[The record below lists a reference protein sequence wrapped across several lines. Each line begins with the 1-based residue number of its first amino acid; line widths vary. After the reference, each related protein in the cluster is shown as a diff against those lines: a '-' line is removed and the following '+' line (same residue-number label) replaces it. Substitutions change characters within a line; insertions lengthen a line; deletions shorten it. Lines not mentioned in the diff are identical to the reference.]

1 MKKIK
6 SRAKRISLVAAVCM
20 LLCTFGALAEGSGF
34 EVIDPPSVEAATGI
48 ATVSGLLN
56 ATETNVVL
64 MVFMPGTQLEGI
76 LNTPA
81 ALTEKLY
88 YTDTVKSASDR
99 EFLFQFDM
107 TKGPDGVEGETGVY
121 PYLLACGET
130 ATGTISYTNRNMV
143 LAAIR
148 AVAACET
155 AEELQRVLTAELA
168 EELGIST
175 ALAAEAQKLTGDL
188 IAAAY
193 GAVVD
198 ATFDADS
205 LDSAAIIQGLF
216 EEPAAFALL
225 QSTVDAAQLQAY
237 IGQYNDYYGF
247 DMGANSNYAKITQS
261 ANRTIVYQVLAK
273 EGDMTSKETAQASFA
288 QAALI
293 GYLNDITASGTMQ
306 EVLRANTAAL
316 GLDFTAYDA
325 LSNDTKRAGV
335 INDLMNLT
343 LTSTAEVAAQ
353 FNALVAQY
361 AASSSGGGSITT
373 TPPGAGGSGSG
384 GSGGKNSGSTYVGIV
399 SDGTSTGTEED
410 PTTENAIFNDLAG
423 SEWAQESILALYNRG
438 VVNGK
443 GNGIFDPEGNVTRAE
458 FVKMIVAAFQLTAD
472 TQGTVFEDVAQ
483 TDWYYDVVR
492 IGAVCGIVNGY
503 GSTFGPNDMITREDA
518 AVILTRAAQYAGIS
532 LNDGTA
538 AGFIDAGAISG
549 YAVEA
554 VGTMQAN
561 GIVSGMEDGSFQPQ
575 QNTTR
580 AQASKMLYELLKK

>member
-1 MKKIK
+1 MI
-6 SRAKRISLVAAVCM
+6 
-20 LLCTFGALAEGSGF
+20 
-34 EVIDPPSVEAATGI
+34 
-48 ATVSGLLN
+48 
-56 ATETNVVL
+56 
-64 MVFMPGTQLEGI
+64 
-76 LNTPA
+76 
-81 ALTEKLY
+81 
-88 YTDTVKSASDR
+88 
-99 EFLFQFDM
+99 
-107 TKGPDGVEGETGVY
+107 
-121 PYLLACGET
+121 
-130 ATGTISYTNRNMV
+130 
-143 LAAIR
+143 
-148 AVAACET
+148 
-155 AEELQRVLTAELA
+155 
-168 EELGIST
+168 
-175 ALAAEAQKLTGDL
+175 
-188 IAAAY
+188 
-193 GAVVD
+193 
-198 ATFDADS
+198 
-205 LDSAAIIQGLF
+205 
-216 EEPAAFALL
+216 
-225 QSTVDAAQLQAY
+225 
-237 IGQYNDYYGF
+237 
-247 DMGANSNYAKITQS
+247 
-261 ANRTIVYQVLAK
+261 
-273 EGDMTSKETAQASFA
+273 SKETAQASFA

-443 GNGIFDPEGNVTRAE
+443 GDGIFDPEGNVTRAE

-532 LNDGTA
+532 LSDGTA